1 MNSPTASISGGNL
14 TNNVGG
20 TISGTGQIN
29 NDLTNFGTIRASGSE
44 HLVFNGANNLNA
56 MNVNL
61 SGGTLEFT
69 QSMTNR
75 SGAAITGRGTLIT
88 SSAVPGGVGL
98 VNEGL
103 MSFSAGII
111 DVHGD
116 LDQTSDGRIVTSG
129 NGVTTFFDDV
139 VHNGTEI
146 RTFLGSTTVFLGE
159 QTGAGNFTGAGVVE
173 YAGDLRPGNSPATI
187 SYEGDVYLNSSVRTF
202 FELGGLNSGQ
212 FDQLRINGD
221 FNVAGSLFVNLI
233 DGHTLGVN
241 QSYLIGE
248 VGETLSGQFNGL
260 GEGSLVGNF
269 GGINLFIS
277 YAGGNGNDISLFTAV
292 PEPSSLIMLGFTA
305 LGFFFQRR
313 KPGHTLLASA
323 KCTTKSSD
331 NGLELT
337 NPKRFSSAGLLVA
350 AFTGL
355 LVCGSTATASLITIS
370 NPSFENLVLADGTAS
385 SVIDN
390 WSRLG
395 SATVLNPTATQF
407 PGGATDGNNVLNL
420 GANGSIVHQDLVGTN
435 LALGMYSFQ
444 FDVGNRMDEA
454 FPDLRFNFLI
464 NATTIVPLHSS
475 VEPSVPE
482 GEFRTWTFNYNITP
496 TLNSFIGDPTRIRF
510 LVSDGATGGSAVID
524 NVRGTF
530 TAVPEP
536 GSLSLGLLA
545 ALATVSSRRRFET
558 LN

>member
-1 MNSPTASISGGNL
+1 MGTVNLNGGRMLIGSLASTGNFSWTEGVVDFTASNALNGTTLTQLLGSSHSLSEGRTLGSISGTMTLDSFVNVNGGTLSPLNLINNSSLNVNEGQVFTNTLTNNAGRTMLIGGNSNVTGNTGINNGGTIRMNSPTASISGGNL

-129 NGVTTFFDDV
+129 NVVTTFFDDV

-187 SYEGDVYLNSSVRTF
+187 SYEGDVYFNSSVRTF

-260 GEGSLVGNF
+260 GEGSMVGNF
-269 GGINLFIS
+269 
-277 YAGGNGNDISLFTAV
+277 
-292 PEPSSLIMLGFTA
+292 
-305 LGFFFQRR
+305 
-313 KPGHTLLASA
+313 
-323 KCTTKSSD
+323 
-331 NGLELT
+331 
-337 NPKRFSSAGLLVA
+337 
-350 AFTGL
+350 
-355 LVCGSTATASLITIS
+355 
-370 NPSFENLVLADGTAS
+370 
-385 SVIDN
+385 
-390 WSRLG
+390 
-395 SATVLNPTATQF
+395 
-407 PGGATDGNNVLNL
+407 
-420 GANGSIVHQDLVGTN
+420 
-435 LALGMYSFQ
+435 
-444 FDVGNRMDEA
+444 
-454 FPDLRFNFLI
+454 
-464 NATTIVPLHSS
+464 
-475 VEPSVPE
+475 
-482 GEFRTWTFNYNITP
+482 
-496 TLNSFIGDPTRIRF
+496 
-510 LVSDGATGGSAVID
+510 
-524 NVRGTF
+524 
-530 TAVPEP
+530 
-536 GSLSLGLLA
+536 
-545 ALATVSSRRRFET
+545 
-558 LN
+558 